1 VSSEI
6 AVYDDLVTLLP
17 DWEIHLR
24 ARNRRPLTVRSYLS
38 VARAFYAFLVANG
51 MPTRVPAITSEH
63 VEHYLA
69 DMQERT
75 KPTNAAKHYRSLQ
88 QLFKFLVVDGEITAS
103 PMARM
108 SPPSI
113 PEQPVPIL
121 TDDELIRLLAT
132 CKGATFE
139 NRRDEAIIRVLV
151 DTGVRASE
159 LIGLTLEDVDLSIQM
174 ASVEGKG
181 GRVRTAPYGV
191 RTADALR
198 KYLKVRRRH
207 PLAGRTSAFWLGR
220 KGPLTVSG
228 LAQLLE
234 RRGADAGIDHLHPHQ
249 FRHTFAHRWSAAGG
263 TETDLMRLAGWRSRE
278 MVARYAASAADERAQ
293 AAHRRLAL
301 GDQL

>member
-1 VSSEI
+1 VSTEI
-6 AVYDDLVTLLP
+6 AVYDDLATLLP
-17 DWEIHLR
+17 DWQISLR
-24 ARNRRPLTVRSYLS
+24 ARNRRPLTVKSYLS

-51 MPTRVPAITSEH
+51 MPTRVSAITREH
-63 VEHYLA
+63 IDHYLA
-69 DMQERT
+69 DLQTRT
-75 KPTNAAKHYRSLQ
+75 KPANAAKHYRSLH
-88 QLFKFLVVDGEITAS
+88 QLFNFLVEDGEIVSS
-103 PMARM
+103 PMERM
-108 SPPSI
+108 HPPEV

-121 TDDELIRLLAT
+121 TDDELTRLLAT
-132 CKGATFE
+132 CNGGTFE

-159 LIGLTLEDVDLSIQM
+159 LIGLTLEDVDLSTQV

-181 GRVRTAPYGV
+181 GRKRAAPYGI
-191 RTADALR
+191 RTAEALR

-207 PLAGRTSAFWLGR
+207 PLAARTSAFWLGR

-234 RRGADAGIDHLHPHQ
+234 RRGNDAGVDHLHPHR

-263 TETDLMRLAGWRSRE
+263 NETDLMRLAGWRSRE